1 MQQPLS
7 TWRQA
12 NGSDVSGAA
21 AACAAAGCSF
31 ILFYYFPL
39 VYNVFSFSFVSC
51 AIGLTRVVALCWQDP
66 TQFLDIGIITG
77 IENNNKP
84 VENARRGQEVCV
96 KIENP
101 GEGAPK
107 MYGRHFFETDML
119 LSKVKCF
126 IILYLINIYMID
138 IS

>member
-1 MQQPLS
+1 MP
-7 TWRQA
+7 R
-12 NGSDVSGAA
+12 GALVFL
-21 AACAAAGCSF
+21 CIVPF
-31 ILFYYFPL
+31 IYVFFFY
-39 VYNVFSFSFVSC
+39 FVSC
-51 AIGLTRVVALCWQDP
+51 AIGLTQFVALCRQDP
-66 TQFLDIGIITG
+66 TQFIDIGIITG

-119 LSKVKCF
+119 LSKVKCKTIDCLTLSMV
-126 IILYLINIYMID
+126 II
-138 IS
+138 S

>member
-1 MQQPLS
+1 V
-7 TWRQA
+7 R
-12 NGSDVSGAA
+12 
-21 AACAAAGCSF
+21 AAAGCF
-31 ILFYYFPL
+31 FFPL
-39 VYNVFSFSFVSC
+39 SMFSFSFVSFTI
-51 AIGLTRVVALCWQDP
+51 ALTLFATLCRQDP

-119 LSKVKCF
+119 LSKVKFKCENLLIF
-126 IILYLINIYMID
+126 IYD
-138 IS
+138 IMMP

>member
-1 MQQPLS
+1 MRPLS

-12 NGSDVSGAA
+12 NWSDVSGAA
-21 AACAAAGCSF
+21 VRAAAGCSF
-31 ILFYYFPL
+31 FPPFY
-39 VYNVFSFSFVSC
+39 VFFLFVSFT
-51 AIGLTRVVALCWQDP
+51 IGLTLFATLCQQDP

-119 LSKVKCF
+119 LSKVKFKCNN
-126 IILYLINIYMID
+126 LLIKITIR
-138 IS
+138 